1 MKKLQELFSGS
12 SDIIAIVDLVNSEK
26 GTSYEDGV
34 PCLSLDFPKHDNEF
48 NDSWLMC
55 KGDYINEFLNTE
67 YYADTED
74 ASSIDLEQEL
84 FKYVT
89 PPIGWAKYIDE
100 LDKPFGIT
108 FKDPQFNNS
117 YVYVVPIK
125 DNWEEIYK
133 KEKEADEVS

>member
-12 SDIIAIVDLVNSEK
+12 SDIIAIVNLVNSEK
-26 GTSYEDGV
+26 GISYEDGM

-67 YYADTED
+67 YYADEKEV
-74 ASSIDLEQEL
+74 SSIDLDQEI
-84 FKYVT
+84 FKYVAL
-89 PPIGWAKYIDE
+89 PSDWAKYMDE
-100 LDKPFGIT
+100 LDKPFGIA

-117 YVYVVPIK
+117 YVYIIPIK
-125 DNWEEIYK
+125 DDWEEIHK
-133 KEKEADEVS
+133 KEKETEGVN